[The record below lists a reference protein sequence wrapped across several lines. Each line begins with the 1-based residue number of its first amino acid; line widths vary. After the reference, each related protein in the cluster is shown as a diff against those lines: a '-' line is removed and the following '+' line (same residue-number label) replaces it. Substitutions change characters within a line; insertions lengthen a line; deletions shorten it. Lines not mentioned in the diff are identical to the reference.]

1 VDHATAAHRTANA
14 TIRVLTIIAGMADIM
29 AVATDVAMAMIGV
42 MTAEV
47 MAITVVMMVAV
58 TRGVALGI
66 ILAMTVAA
74 TAAGDMA
81 ITAVMTAAVMQG
93 AVILVMAVGDNAPF
107 MGCPPIA
114 AGDMAWLSHQ
124 SS

>member
-1 VDHATAAHRTANA
+1 
-14 TIRVLTIIAGMADIM
+14 M
-29 AVATDVAMAMIGV
+29 AVATDVAMATVGV

-47 MAITVVMMVAV
+47 MVITVVMMDAAM
-58 TRGVALGI
+58 RGVAPGI

-74 TAAGDMA
+74 MAAGAMA
-81 ITAVMTAAVMQG
+81 ITVVMTAAVMQG
-93 AVILVMAVGDNAPF
+93 AAILAMAVGDNAPF
-107 MGCPPIA
+107 MDCPPIA

>member
-1 VDHATAAHRTANA
+1 
-14 TIRVLTIIAGMADIM
+14 M

-47 MAITVVMMVAV
+47 LAITVVMMGAV
-58 TRGVALGI
+58 MRGVALGI

-74 TAAGDMA
+74 MAAGDRV
-81 ITAVMTAAVMQG
+81 ITVVMTAAVMRD
-93 AVILVMAVGDNAPF
+93 AVILGMVVGDNAPF
-107 MGCPPIA
+107 MDCPPIA
-114 AGDMAWLSHQ
+114 AGDMAWLSRQ

>member
-1 VDHATAAHRTANA
+1 
-14 TIRVLTIIAGMADIM
+14 M
-29 AVATDVAMAMIGV
+29 AVATDVAMATIGV

-58 TRGVALGI
+58 TRDVALGI

-114 AGDMAWLSHQ
+114 AGAMPAAIAATRPLLAIAVTLAMAATADFAATKG
-124 SS
+124 

>member
-1 VDHATAAHRTANA
+1 MAT
-14 TIRVLTIIAGMADIM
+14 
-29 AVATDVAMAMIGV
+29 IGV

-47 MAITVVMMVAV
+47 MVITVVMMVAV
-58 TRGVALGI
+58 TRDVAPGI

-74 TAAGDMA
+74 MAVGDMA
-81 ITAVMTAAVMQG
+81 ITVVMTVVVMRD
-93 AVILVMAVGDNAPF
+93 AVILVMVVGDNAPF
-107 MGCPPIA
+107 MDCPPIA